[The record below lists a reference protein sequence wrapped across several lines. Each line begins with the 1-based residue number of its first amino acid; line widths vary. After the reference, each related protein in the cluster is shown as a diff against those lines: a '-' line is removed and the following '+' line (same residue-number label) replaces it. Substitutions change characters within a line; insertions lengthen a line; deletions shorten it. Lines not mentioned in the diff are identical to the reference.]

1 MCAVRASAA
10 LAQAGAPGVRE
21 RPALGGGSAEPAGC
35 TLPAV
40 PHPLLDVRELGEPA
54 DAYLRRIGSV
64 FRVFDRQDS
73 DCVSY
78 GVEIA
83 GERWFV
89 KSPTTAAAAV
99 PLRRAIA
106 FHAAVQHPAIIPLR
120 NAIDAAGAPVLVY
133 PWVPG
138 EVLYHA
144 TKPPRMSRSDPA
156 SGIARFRREPI
167 PAIEGVLDALVDA
180 HLAVARA
187 GFVAV
192 DLYDGCVIY
201 DFDARRAALCDL
213 DEYRPGPFT
222 VEGDRLPGSTRFM
235 APEEH
240 RRGAR
245 IDERTTV
252 WNLGRAIRLLLDAG
266 DDERAWRGTPA
277 QLAVVAH
284 ATRADPAERH
294 PSVSA
299 LAAAWHAAR
308 EPGPSPPGR

>member
-1 MCAVRASAA
+1 MA
-10 LAQAGAPGVRE
+10 
-21 RPALGGGSAEPAGC
+21 
-35 TLPAV
+35 
-40 PHPLLDVRELGEPA
+40 PHPLLDVCAIHQPIE
-54 DAYLRRIGSV
+54 AYLGRIGRV

-73 DCVSY
+73 GCVSY
-78 GVEIA
+78 GVEVA

-89 KSPTTAAAAV
+89 KAPTTAESAV
-99 PLRRAIA
+99 PLGRAIA
-106 FHAAVQHPAIIPLR
+106 FHAAVRHPAIIPLR
-120 NAIDAAGAPVLVY
+120 NVIDVAGAPALVY
-133 PWVPG
+133 PWACG

-144 TKPPRMSRSDPA
+144 TRPPRMSRADPA
-156 SGIARFRREPI
+156 SAIARFRREPI
-167 PAIEGVLDALVDA
+167 AAVEGVLDDVLDA

-201 DFDARRAALCDL
+201 DLAARRAVLCDL
-213 DEYRPGPFT
+213 DEYRPGPFV
-222 VEGDRLPGSTRFM
+222 VEGDRLPGSTRYM

-252 WNLGRAIRLLLDAG
+252 FNLGRAIRLLLDAG

-277 QLAVVAH
+277 QLAVVAC
-284 ATRADPAERH
+284 ATHADPADRYPTVE
-294 PSVSA
+294 A

-308 EPGPSPPGR
+308 VREGAER

>member
-1 MCAVRASAA
+1 
-10 LAQAGAPGVRE
+10 
-21 RPALGGGSAEPAGC
+21 
-35 TLPAV
+35 V
-40 PHPLLDVRELGEPA
+40 PHPLLDAGELGEPIE
-54 DAYLRRIGSV
+54 AYLRRTGRV

-73 DCVSY
+73 ECVSY
-78 GVEIA
+78 GVELE

-89 KSPTTAAAAV
+89 KSPTTAESAV
-99 PLRRAIA
+99 PLERAVA
-106 FHAAVQHPAIIPLR
+106 FHAAVRHPAIIPLR
-120 NAIDAAGAPVLVY
+120 HAIHTTGGPVLVY
-133 PWVPG
+133 PWVQG

-144 TKPPRMSRSDPA
+144 TRPPRMSRADPA
-156 SGIARFRREPI
+156 SAIARFRCEPVA
-167 PAIEGVLDALVDA
+167 AIERVLDDLLDA

-201 DFDARRAALCDL
+201 DFAARRAVLCDL

-222 VEGDRLPGSTRFM
+222 VEGDRLPGSRRFM

-252 WNLGRAIRLLLDAG
+252 FNLGRAIRLLLDAG

-277 QLAVVAH
+277 QLAVVER
-284 ATRADPAERH
+284 ATHEDPADRY
-294 PSVSA
+294 PTVDA
-299 LAAAWHAAR
+299 LAAAWRGAR
-308 EPGPSPPGR
+308 P